1 MGGHSARWWSW
12 RTRALTLMALI
23 AGATGWA
30 EGVSPA
36 DGESATLE
44 HRVKAAFLYKIT
56 GYVEWPNTS
65 FPQTSTP
72 VTIGIVGAEPL
83 AVELS
88 RILTG
93 RTPQNRPITVKR
105 LKANEPLNGLHI
117 LFVGREQSGQLGQL
131 VPRAQQRSILVVT
144 ESDGALAHGSAINF
158 VIVEGRVRFEV
169 SLASARKSGLNLSS
183 RLLAVA
189 QQITG
194 AP

>member
-1 MGGHSARWWSW
+1 MGGHSARWSW
-12 RTRALTLMALI
+12 RTRALTLMALV

-36 DGESATLE
+36 DSESASLE

-65 FPQTSTP
+65 FPQTNTP
-72 VTIGIVGAEPL
+72 VTIGVVGAEPL

-88 RILTG
+88 QILTG
-93 RTPQNRPITVKR
+93 RTAQNRPVAVRR
-105 LKANEPLNGLHI
+105 LKAGEPLNGLHI

-144 ESDGALAHGSAINF
+144 ESEGALAHGSAINF
-158 VIVEGRVRFEV
+158 VIVDGRVRFEV
-169 SLASARKSGLNLSS
+169 SLASARSSGLKLSS
-183 RLLAVA
+183 RLLTVA
-189 QQITG
+189 HHVAG